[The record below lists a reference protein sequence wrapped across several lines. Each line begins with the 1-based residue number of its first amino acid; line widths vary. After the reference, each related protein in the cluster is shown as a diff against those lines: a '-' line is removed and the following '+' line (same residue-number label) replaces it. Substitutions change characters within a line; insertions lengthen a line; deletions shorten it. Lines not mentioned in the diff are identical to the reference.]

1 MIIRLVHCQQEY
13 FQRLVVYVSCT
24 RRLRWCRFLWLRP
37 FYNSVIQPCSTG
49 KTILRSQL
57 ELEILSEPATT
68 DSDVEEAYPPPLE
81 LLDSD
86 QEGDSD
92 IEVD

>member
-1 MIIRLVHCQQEY
+1 M
-13 FQRLVVYVSCT
+13 
-24 RRLRWCRFLWLRP
+24 P
-37 FYNSVIQPCSTG
+37 
-49 KTILRSQL
+49 RSQ
-57 ELEILSEPATT
+57 LEILSEQANTNLFDTT
-68 DSDVEEAYPPPLE
+68 DSDVEEATPLE

>member
-1 MIIRLVHCQQEY
+1 M
-13 FQRLVVYVSCT
+13 
-24 RRLRWCRFLWLRP
+24 
-37 FYNSVIQPCSTG
+37 
-49 KTILRSQL
+49 LRSQ
-57 ELEILSEPATT
+57 LEILSEPANANPCDTI
-68 DSDVEEAYPPPLE
+68 DSDVEEAYPPPME

>member
-1 MIIRLVHCQQEY
+1 M
-13 FQRLVVYVSCT
+13 
-24 RRLRWCRFLWLRP
+24 
-37 FYNSVIQPCSTG
+37 
-49 KTILRSQL
+49 LRSQ
-57 ELEILSEPATT
+57 LEILSEPANANPFDTT